1 MTPQTAETIIQNAY
15 VVTFD
20 GAGRII
26 ADGAIVINGGEI
38 VAIGDTSDITRE
50 WTTDNRVFAGGKIA
64 IPGLID
70 AHMHSAQTMMR
81 GLITSLAQ
89 VGNLRVPTW
98 REYYVPFEAALRAED
113 VELSGEL
120 AYTSM
125 LRSGTTT
132 FFEAGGP
139 HPERM
144 AAAALSTGI
153 RGSVSLSTM
162 DGGSRIPDSMLMT
175 RDEAVEANVRVV
187 ESLASGPGASPRVTG
202 GMSLRQIIT
211 CSPGLV
217 VDIHREA
224 RKRNVKVHTHLVE
237 GTYEID
243 HSLEQFGLRPVD
255 YLIDLGVF
263 DETLHCA
270 HSVFLNDADIGQ
282 FASRGTSACH
292 CAKGNYAIGHPPA
305 LEMWR
310 RGVSIG
316 LGTDGV
322 GSFGTL
328 DMFRVAMLTRIGQQL
343 VHGTPVHNRNDVRA
357 AEPLQMAVNGGARAM
372 GLEKQ
377 IGSLEVGKRAD
388 IVLVATD
395 SADAAGYSTAEAFLY
410 DCANGSDVHTVIVD
424 GEVVVSDREVLT
436 ADVETIARRAAE
448 RQKELTAVI
457 A

>member
-1 MTPQTAETIIQNAY
+1 MSEQTAETIIQNAHI
-15 VVTFD
+15 VTFD
-20 GAGRII
+20 ASGSVIE
-26 ADGAIVINGGEI
+26 DGAIVINGGEI
-38 VAIGDTSDITRE
+38 VAIGETSEITRD
-50 WTTDNRVFAGGKIA
+50 WRSDTRIFAAGKIA

-70 AHMHSAQTMMR
+70 AHVHTGQTLMR
-81 GLITSLAQ
+81 GLLTSLAQ

-98 REYYVPFEAALRAED
+98 REYYVPFEAALNGDD

-139 HPERM
+139 HPDRM
-144 AAAALSTGI
+144 AAAAVSTGI

-162 DGGSRIPDSMLMT
+162 DGGSRIPESMLMG
-175 RDEAVEANVRVV
+175 RDEAVEANIRVV
-187 ESLASGPGASPRVTG
+187 ESLASDSDVPARVTG
-202 GMSLRQIIT
+202 GMSLRQIIA
-211 CSPGLV
+211 CSTELV

-243 HSLEQFGLRPVD
+243 YSLEHFGRRPVD
-255 YLIDLGVF
+255 YLVDLGVF

-270 HSVFLNDADIGQ
+270 HSIFLSDGDIQQ
-282 FASRGTSACH
+282 FVTRGASACH

-310 RGVSIG
+310 RGAAIG

-322 GSFGTL
+322 GSIGTL

-343 VHGTPVHNRNDVRA
+343 VHGTPVHNRNDVAA
-357 AEPLQMAVNGGARAM
+357 AEPLAMTVNGGARAM

-377 IGSLEVGKRAD
+377 IGSLETGKRAD

-395 SADAAGYSTAEAFLY
+395 SADAAGYSTPEAFLY

-424 GEVVVSDREVLT
+424 GQVVVADRQVLT
-436 ADVETIARRAAE
+436 ADVELIGRRAAA

>member
-1 MTPQTAETIIQNAY
+1 MTPQTADTIIQNAH

-20 GAGRII
+20 AAGRVIP
-26 ADGAIVINGGEI
+26 DGAIVVDDGEI
-38 VAIGDTSDITRE
+38 IAIGDTSDITRD
-50 WTTDNRVFAGGKIA
+50 WTTGNRVFASGKIA

-70 AHMHSAQTMMR
+70 AHVHTAQTMMR

-89 VGNLRVPTW
+89 IGSLRVPTW
-98 REYYVPFEAALRAED
+98 REYYLPFEAALSEED

-139 HPERM
+139 HPVRM
-144 AAAALSTGI
+144 ADAALSTGI

-162 DGGSRIPDSMLMT
+162 DGGSRIPESMLMT
-175 RDEAVEANVRVV
+175 SDEAIEENIRVV
-187 ESLASGPGASPRVTG
+187 ESIAATSGPKPRVTG

-211 CSPGLV
+211 CSSGLV

-224 RKRNVKVHTHLVE
+224 RKRGVKVHTHLVE

-243 HSLEQFGLRPVD
+243 YALERFGRRPVD

-270 HSVFLNDADIGQ
+270 HSIFLSDADIQQ
-282 FASRGTSACH
+282 FVDRRASACH

-310 RGVSIG
+310 RGASIG

-328 DMFRVAMLTRIGQQL
+328 DMFRVAMLTRVGQQL
-343 VHGTPVHNRNDVRA
+343 VHGTPVHNRNDVTGP
-357 AEPLQMAVNGGARAM
+357 EPLAMAVNGGARAM

-377 IGSLEVGKRAD
+377 IGSLEIGKRAD

-395 SADAAGYSTAEAFLY
+395 SADAAGYSSAEAFLY
-410 DCANGSDVHTVIVD
+410 DCANGSDVHTVLVD
-424 GEVVVSDREVLT
+424 GQTVVSDHEVLT
-436 ADVETIARRAAE
+436 ADVESIARRAAE
-448 RQKELTAVI
+448 RQRQLVAVI